1 MTMRV
6 SVRAKSAERHTISRP
21 LKFLTPISD
30 LDNSTRVNPNITPL
44 AQYPCG
50 FRAPT

>member
-21 LKFLTPISD
+21 LKFLTP
-30 LDNSTRVNPNITPL
+30 
-44 AQYPCG
+44 Y
-50 FRAPT
+50 FRLG